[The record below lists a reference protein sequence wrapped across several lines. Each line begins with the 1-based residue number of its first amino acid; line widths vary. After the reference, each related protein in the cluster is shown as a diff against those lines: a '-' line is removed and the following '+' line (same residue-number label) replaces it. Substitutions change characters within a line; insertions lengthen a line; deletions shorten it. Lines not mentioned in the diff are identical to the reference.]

1 MHLQRHHGLYFQ
13 RMCRG
18 LMFYHQ
24 ELAAKKIC
32 HVPHSAECRPF
43 ELINRILFSH
53 DKHPDIFTLMNWMIP
68 LLTIQRLSSVSY
80 RVSLILYVAALVC
93 PIKGVWFA
101 GVMLFTGT
109 LLGSVWFFS
118 EPEFYGLFRLEILL
132 PFYNVV
138 YFMAAYRFRESI
150 FAERLSLLEIRSHI
164 SWFQFW

>member
-1 MHLQRHHGLYFQ
+1 
-13 RMCRG
+13 
-18 LMFYHQ
+18 
-24 ELAAKKIC
+24 
-32 HVPHSAECRPF
+32 
-43 ELINRILFSH
+43 
-53 DKHPDIFTLMNWMIP
+53 MIP

-150 FAERLSLLEIRSHI
+150 FCGAIIFVGLGHHFLHNARTVYLIYISLRK
-164 SWFQFW
+164 